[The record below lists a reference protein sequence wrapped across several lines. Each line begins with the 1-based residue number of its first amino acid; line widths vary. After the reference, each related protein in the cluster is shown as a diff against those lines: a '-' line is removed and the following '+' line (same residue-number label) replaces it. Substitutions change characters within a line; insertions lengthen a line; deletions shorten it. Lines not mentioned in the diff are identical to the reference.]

1 MRLSVLPLSLSLLL
15 LTGCSSW
22 LEDDNSDP
30 PAELIDITQ
39 TLEIE
44 RLWETNLLTGLEI
57 FSQEESPSFSLV
69 SNRDRLLKLRPARVG
84 QQLFIAK
91 PEGEVSG
98 YQAENGNKLWQVET
112 GAELGAGP
120 GVGDSLV
127 ILGSQNGEVIALDRK
142 SGEERWRKQV
152 SSEVLATPALSKSY
166 VIVHT
171 IDGKVYGLDAH
182 SGKEV
187 WVYQVSVPLLTLR
200 GSGSPVI
207 SGSLVIIGFPGGKLV
222 ALQLSDGT
230 PQWEVTI
237 TIPTGRSELE
247 RIVDIDADPIIVDG
261 IVYAASFQG
270 EVAAVTLNS
279 GNVLWRSELSSYAG
293 LSVDSKMVYLSD
305 ARGHLWGIDQRTGG
319 ILWKQ
324 EKLQGRKLS
333 APVVLTGGYLLVG
346 DFEGYLHWLS
356 VEDGRLL
363 ARERFHSAAIS
374 MQPAVIE
381 DVAYVFDIEGHLAA
395 FRASEKITIATQME
409 P

>member
-15 LTGCSSW
+15 LAGCSSW

-39 TLEIE
+39 SLEIE
-44 RLWETNLLTGLEI
+44 RLWETNMLTGLEI
-57 FSQEESPSFSLV
+57 FDQEEPPFSLAQ
-69 SNRDRLLKLRPARVG
+69 NRGRLLKLRSALAG
-84 QQLFIAK
+84 QQVFIAK

-98 YQAENGNKLWQVET
+98 YQTESGSKLWQVET

-120 GVGDSLV
+120 GIGEGLV
-127 ILGSQNGEVIALDRK
+127 ILGSQNGEVIALDQK
-142 SGEERWRKQV
+142 TGEERWRQQV
-152 SSEVLATPALSKSY
+152 SSEVLATPAISKTY
-166 VIVHT
+166 VVVHT
-171 IDGKVYGLDAH
+171 IDGKVYGLDTS

-237 TIPTGRSELE
+237 SIPTGRSELE
-247 RIVDIDADPIIVDG
+247 RIVDIDADPVIVGDV
-261 IVYAASFQG
+261 VYAASFQG
-270 EVAAVTLNS
+270 EVAAITLNS

-293 LSVDSKMVYLSD
+293 LSVDQTMVYLSD

-319 ILWKQ
+319 VLWKQ

-333 APVVLTGGYLLVG
+333 APVVLEGGYLLVG

-374 MQPAVIE
+374 MQPAVID

-395 FRASEKITIATQME
+395 FRASEKVTIDTQME
-409 P
+409 Q

>member
-1 MRLSVLPLSLSLLL
+1 MRLFVLPLSLSLLL

-39 TLEIE
+39 TLKIE
-44 RLWETNLLTGLEI
+44 RLWETNMLTGLEI
-57 FSQEESPSFSLV
+57 FDQEEPPFSPDQ
-69 SNRDRLLKLRPARVG
+69 NRDRLLKLRPALAD
-84 QQLFIAK
+84 QQVFIAK
-91 PEGEVSG
+91 PDGEVTG
-98 YQAENGNKLWQVET
+98 YQTQSGNKLWQVKTE
-112 GAELGAGP
+112 AELGAGP
-120 GVGDSLV
+120 GVGEGLV
-127 ILGSQNGEVIALDRK
+127 ILGSQNGEVIALNQET
-142 SGEERWRKQV
+142 GEEQWRKQV
-152 SSEVLATPALSKSY
+152 SSEILATPAISKAY
-166 VIVHT
+166 VVIHT
-171 IDGKVYGLDAH
+171 IDGKVYGLDTS
-182 SGKEV
+182 SGKEA

-207 SGSLVIIGFPGGKLV
+207 SGSLVVIGFPGGKLV
-222 ALQLSDGT
+222 GLQLSDGT

-261 IVYAASFQG
+261 VVYAASFQG
-270 EVAAVTLNS
+270 EVAAVALKS

-293 LSVDSKMVYLSD
+293 LSIDQKMVYLSD

-319 ILWKQ
+319 VLWKQ

-333 APVVLTGGYLLVG
+333 APIVLEGGYLLVG

-374 MQPAVIE
+374 MQPAVI
-381 DVAYVFDIEGHLAA
+381 DDIAYVFDIEGRLAA
-395 FRASEKITIATQME
+395 FRTSEKTTVATQME
-409 P
+409 Q